1 GVVHRLAMGG
11 GVGIG
16 VGGVCYLRLRQKRQ
30 RGVAAG
36 MLALAGMGALS
47 LGLAG
52 LLGYLSRVATVRER
66 ADLLDRIPWHGDERV
81 LDVGC
86 GHGLLLIAAAN
97 RLVTGTATGIDLWN
111 DDLLS
116 TNKAQA
122 VWFNADAEGV
132 PASRIRLVTG
142 DARRLPFAGASFE

>member
-1 GVVHRLAMGG
+1 
-11 GVGIG
+11 
-16 VGGVCYLRLRQKRQ
+16 
-30 RGVAAG
+30 
-36 MLALAGMGALS
+36 
-47 LGLAG
+47 
-52 LLGYLSRVATVRER
+52 
-66 ADLLDRIPWHGDERV
+66 PWHGDERV

-142 DARRLPFAGASFE
+142 DARRLPFAGASFESVFSSLMLHHLGKGDREQALREMARVLAPGGHLGLLDAFMHMGEYANVLRACGLADVRISTSYS